1 MELIKS
7 KYSNKVIMT
16 LILLTVSTMLLSLF
30 LLQIFI
36 SILFLLFLFDFYQSK
51 KKTFDIFSKLVL
63 VFLLVRITTS
73 FFSEN
78 PSESY
83 SALVR
88 EIYFYLSF
96 FSFSLFLKTLS
107 EESLKKIITWFYNF
121 GVIVAILGIAKFISG
136 VPRAESITSGPA
148 TFATYLTIVLA
159 VLLFKSLEEGEENK
173 TWIKQALVFSGIFL
187 VLARTHIAIAL
198 LLFLTGIV
206 FKKIKFSS
214 FMKTLL
220 LTAVVSSV
228 AIFSN
233 SYYFNVRKDD
243 PMSYSN
249 RDVIWGGALK
259 LNGEHPILGFGP
271 GSFKGVFPDWNI
283 LMDKGV
289 SNWHSEWIQMYIE
302 SGVLGLSI
310 SLIIAG
316 FVFYMYAKRRNSL
329 SSSKLLTPIFAGLVT
344 LYLSSVTNC
353 ILYSIIPSILF
364 GFLLAFYSRVI
375 SVEDVRLV
383 GEKL

>member
-1 MELIKS
+1 M
-7 KYSNKVIMT
+7 
-16 LILLTVSTMLLSLF
+16 
-30 LLQIFI
+30 
-36 SILFLLFLFDFYQSK
+36 
-51 KKTFDIFSKLVL
+51 
-63 VFLLVRITTS
+63 
-73 FFSEN
+73 
-78 PSESY
+78 
-83 SALVR
+83 
-88 EIYFYLSF
+88 
-96 FSFSLFLKTLS
+96 
-107 EESLKKIITWFYNF
+107 
-121 GVIVAILGIAKFISG
+121 
-136 VPRAESITSGPA
+136 
-148 TFATYLTIVLA
+148 LA

-198 LLFLTGIV
+198 LLFLAGIV
-206 FKKIKFSS
+206 FKKIKFSG
-214 FMKTLL
+214 FIKALL

-259 LNGEHPILGFGP
+259 LNSEHPILGFGP
-271 GSFKGVFPDWNI
+271 GSFKNVFPDWNI

-310 SLIIAG
+310 GLIIAG

-364 GFLLAFYSRVI
+364 GFLLAFYSRLI
-375 SVEDVRLV
+375 FVEDVRLV